1 MVILQY
7 TFQRSKKKGLKK
19 WDSYGKTVKMDRQI
33 P

>member
-19 WDSYGKTVKMDRQI
+19 WDSYGKTVKMYR
-33 P
+33 